1 MQALY
6 NLMSALP
13 MALPLAMGH
22 SAAAEVTEALR
33 KVMTPVDAR
42 RVDKLFRVVCGEDGT
57 SAALRALL
65 EPIFDD
71 LD

>member
-1 MQALY
+1 
-6 NLMSALP
+6 

-22 SAAAEVTEALR
+22 SAATEVTTALR
-33 KVMTPVDAR
+33 KVMTPEDAR
-42 RVDKLFRVVCGEDGT
+42 RVDKLYRIVCGEDGT

-65 EPIFDD
+65 EPIFDE